1 MAAAPF
7 PLEPE
12 RQALLVVDM
21 QNDFVR
27 PGAPQEVPDARTS
40 IPVIAELLDAFRTA
54 GRPVVFTRFSAG
66 PQRTLLWNWSPQ
78 CGPEL
83 RSCWPGV
90 SRVYD
95 DGEELVGH
103 GVVPELQ
110 PLDGETVVDKYGYG
124 SFHNTML
131 EDVLR
136 ARAATQVVAVGT
148 VTQICVEETVREGFH
163 RGLEMVMVRD
173 AVSSFD
179 PELHRATLRNIAM
192 KFGRV
197 EAAETVL
204 AALNLKPSAQLPM
217 DDRWSA
223 GPAT

>member
-1 MAAAPF
+1 MAAEPF
-7 PLEPE
+7 PLEPG

-27 PGAPQEVPDARTS
+27 PGAPQEVPDALATV
-40 IPVIAELLDAFRTA
+40 PAIASLLHAFRAA
-54 GRPVVFTRFSAG
+54 GRPVIFTRFSAG
-66 PQRTLLWNWSPQ
+66 PQRTLLWNWSPE

-90 SRVYD
+90 TRRYR
-95 DGEELVGH
+95 DGRELAGH
-103 GVVPELQ
+103 DVIPELE
-110 PLDGETVVDKYGYG
+110 PLDGEPMVDKYGYG

-136 ARAATQVVAVGT
+136 ARGVAQVVAVGT

-163 RGLEMVMVRD
+163 RGLEMVMVSD
-173 AVSSFD
+173 GVSSFD
-179 PELHRATLRNIAM
+179 PDLHAATLRNIAM

-197 EAAETVL
+197 DSAQTVL
-204 AALNLKPSAQLPM
+204 AALRASAQQPM
-217 DDRWSA
+217 QDRSSA
-223 GPAT
+223 GRAT